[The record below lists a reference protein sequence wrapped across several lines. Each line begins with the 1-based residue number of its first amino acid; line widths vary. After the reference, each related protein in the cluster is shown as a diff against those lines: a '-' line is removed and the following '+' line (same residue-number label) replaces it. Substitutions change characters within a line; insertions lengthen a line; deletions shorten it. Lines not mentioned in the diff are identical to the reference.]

1 MFRQDVIPSFSSRS
15 EWKTSDTEKIPL
27 NLPLYFQDHSNETW
41 KDLYRNYH
49 QMRKTWLAPADEL
62 IIIAGLPSTGKS
74 AILGAFKRHLAT
86 VTLDDLR
93 RHRFWGYSSRKL
105 KPEQPALKVSLPK
118 QHGTTHTL
126 TQHSQ
131 DRGMA
136 PIYSSP
142 GCCKVV
148 RGVLSSQLYSEKL
161 VTIVNI
167 VEIRKPRNWYPLFRH
182 PTGNILSFLFYFPY
196 LFFFF
201 PRSFYAR
208 SATQNRRGPRRL
220 CSRPT

>member
-1 MFRQDVIPSFSSRS
+1 MYRQDVIPTFSSRS

-27 NLPLYFQDHSNETW
+27 NLPLYFQDHNNETW
-41 KDLYRNYH
+41 KDLYRSYH

-86 VTLDDLR
+86 VTFDDLR
-93 RHRFWGYSSRKL
+93 RHRYWSYSSRNL
-105 KPEQPALKVSLPK
+105 KPEQPPLKVSLPNLFN
-118 QHGTTHTL
+118 TTRHNAHTN

-148 RGVLSSQLYSEKL
+148 RGVLPSQLYSEKL

-182 PTGNILSFLFYFPY
+182 PTGICILSHFLLYFFLFY
-196 LFFFF
+196 L
-201 PRSFYAR
+201 S
-208 SATQNRRGPRRL
+208 S
-220 CSRPT
+220 